1 MVYFNSRPS
10 ARGDLSSAVD
20 KSRRNHFNSR
30 PSARGDGQAA
40 RRCGT
45 YTHFNS
51 RPSARGDYKTQI
63 IESSNGKFQFTPL
76 REGRPKGG
84 EYYGQRRTFQ
94 FTPLREGRPLAK
106 FRILCYTIS
115 IHAPPRGAT
124 ATGSVC
130 VETNGISI
138 HAPPRGATH
147 VSPAAFDAA
156 RFQFTP
162 LREGRPR
169 ANVCVRCRKYFNS
182 RPSARGDTRPRSK
195 CR

>member
-20 KSRRNHFNSR
+20 KSRRN
-30 PSARGDGQAA
+30 
-40 RRCGT
+40 
-45 YTHFNS
+45 HFNS

-124 ATGSVC
+124 VLR
-130 VETNGISI
+130 
-138 HAPPRGATH
+138 RGQLIWLG
-147 VSPAAFDAA
+147 D
-156 RFQFTP
+156 
-162 LREGRPR
+162 
-169 ANVCVRCRKYFNS
+169 FNS
-182 RPSARGDTRPRSK
+182 RPSARGDADFGRGLVDTYHFNSRPSARGDSQ
-195 CR
+195 RQATPPWG